1 MPVPMSNA
9 VDMLL
14 FNLLTTV
21 QFTVQYWHAAYKI
34 LIIKRLMFFWG
45 NWKQKTLSF

>member
-21 QFTVQYWHAAYKI
+21 QFTVQCWHATYKI

-45 NWKQKTLSF
+45 N